1 MTMERIEQTIAGAG
15 GLELFTWR
23 LELERPLGAAVIL
36 HGYGEH
42 SARHAEVAELLAGL
56 GLSCYLL
63 DLRGHGRSGG
73 PRGAIT
79 RWGDYLDDLDIFVE
93 QVTAWHGAPPS
104 LLLGHSLGGLLATS
118 YVLERQT
125 PFEMLV
131 LSSPLLAVG
140 DGVSQVKQ
148 ALGKVIA
155 RFFPKVSL
163 PTEIDPGHLSRDP
176 AVGQAYLAD
185 PLVHRV
191 VNTRWFAEAMAAM
204 ARCQE
209 NAGELP
215 VKSFLVLYGAQDP
228 LVSPRGTEEF
238 CAQVQLADAACLPY
252 EGFYHEVFKEVG
264 KERVLEDLNAWLT
277 ERL

>member
-1 MTMERIEQTIAGAG
+1 MEPIKQTIGGAG

-23 LELERPLGAAVIL
+23 LELERPRGAAVIL

-42 SARHAEVAELLAGL
+42 SARHAEVAQLLAGL

-79 RWGDYLDDLDIFVE
+79 RWGNYLDDLDLFMD
-93 QVTAWHGAPPS
+93 QVTAWHGSPPK

-118 YVLERQT
+118 YVLERRT

-148 ALGKVIA
+148 ALGKVIS
-155 RFFPKVSL
+155 RFFPKMSL
-163 PTEIDPGHLSRDP
+163 PTEIDPDHLSHDP
-176 AVGQAYLAD
+176 AVGQAYLDD

-191 VNTRWFAEAMAAM
+191 ANTRWFAGAMATI
-204 ARCQE
+204 ARCQK

-215 VKSFLVLYGAQDP
+215 VKSLLVLYGTEDP
-228 LVSPRGTEEF
+228 LVSPRGTEAF
-238 CAQVQLADAACLPY
+238 CARVKLADATCLPY

-264 KERVLEDLNAWLT
+264 KERVLEDLHAWLD